1 MAVYIERTLF
11 LFVLFLLCAFQYCP
25 NEAFLKE
32 MSPWSFF
39 LQDFSHSLDGIR
51 GLSEIFSK
59 KDCASIFIFEVPPF
73 CISNITRGSYLYFLL
88 SPNPVKRWGFYI
100 SEDFFIFTPF
110 ESIREQLQTKK
121 GHNLY
126 KTWRNDFTH
135 SFWSKVVHSCQL
147 CGGWSGPRLS
157 FCQILHHE
165 HLLLCSYV

>member
-126 KTWRNDFTH
+126 KT
-135 SFWSKVVHSCQL
+135 
-147 CGGWSGPRLS
+147 
-157 FCQILHHE
+157 
-165 HLLLCSYV
+165 